1 MPPPVAPRP
10 AATLVLVRE
19 GIDGPEV
26 LMVERPA
33 RGYFGGLM
41 VFPGGAVEPVD
52 RGSLSAAVVTGSG
65 PDHEFRSAALRE
77 AAEEIGIALTPQGWA
92 TAPSGRGESLFEALE
107 SAGAR
112 LDGAGLV
119 LISRW
124 VTPSEAPVRFDTRF
138 FLIRVVGDPELRLD
152 PDELVGHRWA
162 RPDDVL
168 AAHGRG
174 ELELILPTIAHLRW
188 LARRDSVD
196 EIIASARG
204 ADGRTLIEPSL
215 MEDGSLVPIHMP
227 AER

>member
-1 MPPPVAPRP
+1 VPPPVAPRP
-10 AATLVLVRE
+10 AATLLLVRE
-19 GIDGPEV
+19 GRDGPEV

-52 RGSLSAAVVTGSG
+52 RGPLAAAVVTGSG

-92 TAPSGRGESLFEALE
+92 PAPFGQGESLFEALHR
-107 SAGAR
+107 AGTR

-124 VTPSEAPVRFDTRF
+124 VTPSETPVRFDTRF
-138 FLIRVVGDPELRLD
+138 FVTRVVGDPQLRID

-162 RPDDVL
+162 RPGDVL
-168 AAHGRG
+168 AAHERS

-188 LARRDSVD
+188 LARRDTLD
-196 EIIASARG
+196 GIIASAKG
-204 ADGRTLIEPSL
+204 ADGRTLIEPGL